1 MLKYLLM
8 MILSFLILKMNF
20 WYISMMMMLMVAM
33 FMFTSIN
40 IFMFS
45 NISLIFGVDLLSL
58 SLMLLTGWI
67 CSLMLMASFQ
77 IFDKKFFDI
86 FFKLMN
92 LFLMFFLI
100 LTFSSLDMFYFYL
113 FFESSMVPVLFLI
126 TGWGLQPERIQAGV
140 YLIFYT
146 FFASLPMLMGI
157 YYIFVMNNSISFSML
172 KEFDSIFLYLVMI
185 LAFLIK
191 MPMFLVHLW
200 LPKAHV
206 EAPVSG
212 SMILAGVM
220 LKLGGYG
227 LMRVLKFIWL
237 INKKMELNLFWVIIS
252 LMGGVYMGLICFRQ
266 IDMKSLIACSSVVHM
281 SFVIGGIM
289 AMNSIGFSGSL
300 TMMVGHGLCSSGLF
314 VLVNLVYE
322 RLGSRSLM
330 INKGL
335 ISIFPSLTFWWAM
348 FLFSNMAAPP
358 SLNLLGE
365 ISLMISISSWS
376 LFMMLILGLIS
387 FISASYSLFI
397 FMFSQHGKLIV
408 GVFNYYS
415 INSREFI
422 LLFLHWFPLNLLF
435 LNLDYLYFWL

>member
-1 MLKYLLM
+1 MLKYIM
-8 MILSFLILKMNF
+8 MMLLSFSLLNLNM
-20 WYISMMMMLMVAM
+20 WYLSVIMMLMVAV
-33 FMFTSIN
+33 FMFVSVN
-40 IFMFS
+40 IFIFS
-45 NISLIFGVDLLSL
+45 NISLIFGVDFLSL
-58 SLMLLTGWI
+58 SLILLTCWI
-67 CSLMLMASFQ
+67 CSLMLMASFY
-77 IFDKKFFDI
+77 IFESQFFVM
-86 FFKLMN
+86 FFKFVNLM
-92 LFLMFFLI
+92 LLMFLV
-100 LTFSSLDMFYFYL
+100 LTFLSLDLFFFYL

-126 TGWGLQPERIQAGV
+126 TGWGMQPERIQAGV

-146 FFASLPMLMGI
+146 FFASLPMLLGI
-157 YYIFVMNNSISFSML
+157 YYIFKSTDSVSFSLVMEL
-172 KEFDSIFLYLVMI
+172 DHFFLYFVMI

-191 MPMFLVHLW
+191 MPMFMVHLW

-227 LMRVLKFIWL
+227 LMRILKFVWL
-237 INKKMELNLFWVIIS
+237 VNKKIELNLLWVVIS
-252 LMGGVYMGLICFRQ
+252 LLGGIYMALICFRHT
-266 IDMKSLIACSSVVHM
+266 DMKSLIACSSVVHM

-289 AMNSIGFSGSL
+289 VLNSIGFSGSL
-300 TMMVGHGLCSSGLF
+300 IMMIGHGLCSSGLF

-335 ISIFPSLTFWWAM
+335 ISMFPSLSFWWAM

-376 LFMMLILGLIS
+376 VIMMLILGLIS
-387 FISASYSLFI
+387 FISAGYSLFI
-397 FMFSQHGKLIV
+397 FMFSQHGKLVV
-408 GVFNYYS
+408 GMFNFYS
-415 INSREFI
+415 INSREFL
-422 LLFLHWFPLNLLF
+422 LLFLHWLPLNILF